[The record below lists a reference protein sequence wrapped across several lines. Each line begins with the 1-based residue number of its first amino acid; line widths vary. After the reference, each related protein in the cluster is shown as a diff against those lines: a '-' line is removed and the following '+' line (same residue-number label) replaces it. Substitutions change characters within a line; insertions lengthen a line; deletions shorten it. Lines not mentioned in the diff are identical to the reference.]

1 MREGRINMDLAK
13 IDFDNFN
20 GIDILMELSYII
32 DKERRFEEEYLVRA
46 KDGKFYKYYIER
58 SRISADDE
66 SRESDWHYYIAL
78 CSCSDSD
85 AKEYLREDPALYAY
99 IFSSEE

>member
-1 MREGRINMDLAK
+1 MDLAK
-13 IDFDNFN
+13 TDFDNFN
-20 GIDILMELSYII
+20 DIDILMELSYII
-32 DKERRFEEEYLVRA
+32 DKEQRIEEVYLVRA

-58 SRISADDE
+58 SRVSAYE
-66 SRESDWHYYIAL
+66 GSGESDWHYYIAL

>member
-1 MREGRINMDLAK
+1 MDLAK
-13 IDFDNFN
+13 TDFDNFN
-20 GIDILMELSYII
+20 GIDILMELSYTV

-58 SRISADDE
+58 SRISSYE
-66 SRESDWHYYIAL
+66 GSEESDWHYYIAL
-78 CSCSDSD
+78 SSCSDSD